1 MHHYLYIS
9 VFQLPPGALFYESLE
24 IGEPLCR
31 TCLVI
36 MPQGEIE
43 CGFLHQQFLRDVFM
57 GCVDIPGDSD
67 FSDLILFLELFQ
79 NREQSGQR
87 VDMMMGIKMLHG
99 NAEGQKLVDLS
110 TQLSEY
116 TFRQGRVYGGFS
128 GFFLVKGSHVV

>member
-1 MHHYLYIS
+1 
-9 VFQLPPGALFYESLE
+9 
-24 IGEPLCR
+24 
-31 TCLVI
+31 
-36 MPQGEIE
+36 
-43 CGFLHQQFLRDVFM
+43 M

-67 FSDLILFLELFQ
+67 LSDLILFLELFQ

-128 GFFLVKGSHVV
+128 GFFLVKGSLVV